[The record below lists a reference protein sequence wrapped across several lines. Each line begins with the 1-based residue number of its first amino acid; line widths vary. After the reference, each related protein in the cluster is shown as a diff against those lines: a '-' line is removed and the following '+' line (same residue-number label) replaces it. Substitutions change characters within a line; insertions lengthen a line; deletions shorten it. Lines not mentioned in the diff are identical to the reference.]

1 MSRWP
6 TGQFEATDLRNGTI
20 AATLQEFGY
29 LITKGVVID
38 RQTAYVGLFFTVDK
52 KKTSVARLNIGLY
65 YPPENTDF
73 ALCAFLFKPV
83 CTDPDGRP
91 AGHTF
96 V

>member
-38 RQTAYVGLFFTVDK
+38 RQTAYVG
-52 KKTSVARLNIGLY
+52 
-65 YPPENTDF
+65 
-73 ALCAFLFKPV
+73 
-83 CTDPDGRP
+83 
-91 AGHTF
+91 
-96 V
+96 